1 MGSALRRL
9 VASGAAVALLPA
21 WLAAQEAAVI
31 SGAVTGENGRRL
43 AGASVSVQQLGL
55 GATTRD
61 DGRYTILVP
70 AARVSGQQVTLTAR
84 AINYKPQSVTVTL
97 SEGQVT
103 QDFTLAPNPLDL
115 GEIVVTGAGTTTE
128 VEKLGTVRDKVVA
141 EQIVNSAEQNLVNA
155 LAAKA
160 PNVQVFSSA
169 GDPGA
174 SSYIQIRGL
183 TTIQAGDGQP
193 LFVVDG
199 VPVDNNTDYANPAQQ
214 ALNSNSIFPQNNLL
228 NINPSD
234 IENVEVL
241 KGASSGAIYGSRAGQ
256 GVVLIT
262 TKKGR
267 PGQTR
272 YSLRSSWSLDQHTQ
286 LPELQRRYGLGL
298 GGVPTACQPG
308 PNSPEPDPTR
318 LNCAAQGAS
327 YGPEIAAG
335 TPTYDHAGEI
345 FQDGYT
351 TDNALNVSGGND
363 RTTFFLSGAYN
374 YNRGIVVG
382 ANNRYQRVSVRFNG
396 SHRVTDN
403 LTVGGNVS
411 YVDGSGGF
419 VAARNN
425 TAGLTLGAW
434 RTTPTFNNLPYF
446 DPIFGL
452 HRSYRFPNP
461 GPGSETGSRIY
472 DNPFFT
478 ANENPNTADIG
489 RTFGGINLDWSP
501 TSWLKISEN
510 LGLDY
515 NNDERFQ
522 AWAQSGSTSGS
533 PPTGGVGG
541 VNAGYIKRS
550 QLDHNLTATLSFGES
565 SRMRGTLTLG
575 QNLGSQVLNSRQALG
590 VNLTTPEPFKLGN
603 TAELLLPAYDF
614 ESRTRLESYFAQATL
629 DIGDRLFLTAA
640 LRNDGASTFGSES
653 RRNWFPKGSAA
664 YVFKRSEG
672 ATGFLTY
679 GKLRAAYGQ
688 SGTQPQPY
696 LLGGTFVSQN
706 INDGGWG
713 PTTSTSFGGLGG
725 LITNFILPTTDLG
738 PERVKEF
745 EAGFDLGLWGDKAD
759 LSVTHYRQNSEDVIL
774 QIPVAPSTGYFNVV
788 ANAASLQN
796 RGWEVSLNLRP
807 VTSRNFGWD
816 VGLQWARNRGVTTG
830 LFEGLEFYQFPL
842 SGGGNGAGLQVGGVA
857 QIGLP
862 IAAYRGSDY
871 IRCGR
876 GLISDEGVDVDNTA
890 GHCQGASAGAL
901 YLGPDGRPQIDIA
914 DTYILGDPNP
924 DWTGSLRTNFRFG
937 KLSLGGL
944 LDIRDGGIA
953 YNGTEGALNQF
964 GTSQRSADHRNGAPV
979 RFGRDYYT
987 EPELLGDAGIAGP
1000 GVDVPTQLDQSWW
1013 QGGASVFAGIDRAFL
1028 EPGHFVKLREVS
1040 VGYTMDQP
1048 WVGRTLGFSSIE
1060 LRVAGRNLVSWND
1073 YDGVDPETSLLG
1085 AVSPVRGLNYFN
1097 TPQARSWV
1105 FSLTLNR

>member
-1 MGSALRRL
+1 M
-9 VASGAAVALLPA
+9 LPA

-31 SGAVTGENGRRL
+31 SGAVTGESGRRL
-43 AGASVSVQQLGL
+43 AGASVSIQQLGL
-55 GATTRD
+55 GATSRD

-70 AARVSGQQVTLTAR
+70 AARVTGQQITLTAR
-84 AINYKPQSVTVTL
+84 AINYKPQTVTVTL
-97 SEGQVT
+97 SEGQIT
-103 QDFTLAPNPLDL
+103 QDFGLAPNPLNL
-115 GEIVVTGAGTTTE
+115 GEIVVTGAGTATE
-128 VEKLGTVRDKVVA
+128 VEKLGTVRDRVVG
-141 EQIVNSAEQNLVNA
+141 EQIINSAEQNLVNT

-193 LFVVDG
+193 LFIIDG
-199 VPVDNNTDYANPAQQ
+199 VPVDNNTDYSNPAQL
-214 ALNSNSIFPQNNLL
+214 ALNNATIFPPNNLL
-228 NINPSD
+228 NLNPGD

-241 KGASSGAIYGSRAGQ
+241 KGASSGAIYGARAGQ

-267 PGQTR
+267 AGQTR

-286 LPELQRRYGLGL
+286 LPELQREYGLGV
-298 GGVPTACQPG
+298 GGVATVCQPG

-318 LNCAAQGAS
+318 LNCRAQGAS
-327 YGPEIAAG
+327 FGPRLADG
-335 TPTYDHAGEI
+335 TPTYDHASEL

-351 TDNALNVSGGND
+351 TDNSLTISGGND

-374 YNRGIVVG
+374 YNRGIIVG
-382 ANNRYQRVSVRFNG
+382 PNNNYQRVSVRFNG

-403 LTVGGNVS
+403 LNVGGNVS

-419 VAARNN
+419 VPSRNN
-425 TAGLTLGAW
+425 TAGLTLAAW
-434 RTTPTFNNLPYF
+434 RTTPSFNNLPF
-446 DPIFGL
+446 RDPIFGL
-452 HRSYRFPNP
+452 QRAYRFPNP
-461 GPGSETGSRIY
+461 GPGSETVTRTY
-472 DNPFFT
+472 DNPFFL
-478 ANENPNTADIG
+478 AFENPSTTDIG
-489 RTFGGINLDWSP
+489 RTFGGINVDWTP
-501 TSWLKISEN
+501 FSWLKISEN

-515 NNDERFQ
+515 QNDERFQ
-522 AWAQSGSTSGS
+522 GWPQQGSTSGT

-541 VNAGYIKRS
+541 VNAGYLKRS
-550 QLDHNLTATLSFGES
+550 QLDHNLTATASWGS
-565 SRMRGTLTLG
+565 SRLRGTFTLG
-575 QNLGSQVLNSRQALG
+575 QNLNSSILNSRQSLG
-590 VNLTTPEPFKLGN
+590 VGLTTPEPFKLSN
-603 TAELLLPAYDF
+603 TAQLLQPAFDF
-614 ESRTRLESYFAQATL
+614 ESRIRLESYFMQATV
-629 DIGDRLFLTAA
+629 DINDRIFLSAA
-640 LRNDGASTFGSES
+640 VRNDGASTFGANS

-664 YVFKRSEG
+664 WVFHRGEG
-672 ATGFLTY
+672 STGFLTY
-679 GKLRAAYGQ
+679 GKLRTAYGQ

-696 LLGGTFVSQN
+696 LLGGTFIAQN

-713 PTTSTSFGGLGG
+713 PAISTQIAGQGG
-725 LITNFILPTTDLG
+725 LITNFILPTSDLG

-745 EAGFDLGLWGDKAD
+745 EAGFDLGLFNDKAD

-774 QIPVAPSTGYFNVV
+774 QIPVPPSTGYFNVV
-788 ANAASLQN
+788 QNAASLQN
-796 RGWEVSLNLRP
+796 RGWEVTLNLRP
-807 VTSRNFGWD
+807 VSTRNFGWE

-830 LFEGLEFYQFPL
+830 LFEDLEFYQFPL

-857 QIGLP
+857 EVGVPIGG
-862 IAAYRGSDY
+862 YRGSDY

-876 GLISDEGVDVDNTA
+876 GLTSDEGVDVDNTA
-890 GHCQGASAGAL
+890 GHCQGAAAGAL

-924 DWTGSLRTNFRFG
+924 DWTGSARTTFRIG
-937 KLSLGGL
+937 KLSVGGL

-964 GTSQRSADHRNGAPV
+964 GTSQRSSDLREGAPV

-987 EPELLGDAGIAGP
+987 EEEILGTAGIAGP

-1013 QGGASVFAGIDRAFL
+1013 QGGASVFSGIDRAFL
-1028 EPGHFVKLREVS
+1028 EPGYFVKLRELS
-1040 VGYTMDQP
+1040 LGYTLDQP
-1048 WVGRTLGFSSIE
+1048 WVSRTLGFSSIE

-1073 YDGVDPETSLLG
+1073 YDGVDPETSLIG

-1097 TPQARSWV
+1097 NPQARSWL

>member
-1 MGSALRRL
+1 

-21 WLAAQEAAVI
+21 WLAAQDAAVI

-70 AARVSGQQVTLTAR
+70 AARVTGQQVTLTAR

-97 SEGQVT
+97 SEGQIT
-103 QDFTLAPNPLDL
+103 QDFSLAPNPLNL
-115 GEIVVTGAGTTTE
+115 GEIVVTGAGTATE

-141 EQIVNSAEQNLVNA
+141 EQIVNSSEQNLVNA

-199 VPVDNNTDYANPAQQ
+199 VPVDNNTDYANPAQL

-228 NINPSD
+228 NLNPND

-272 YSLRSSWSLDQHTQ
+272 YSLRSSWSLDQHTA
-286 LPELQRRYGLGL
+286 LPDLQREYTLGL
-298 GGVPTACQPG
+298 GGVATACAPG
-308 PNSPEPDPTR
+308 PNAPEPDPAR
-318 LNCAAQGAS
+318 LNCRAQGAS
-327 YGPEIAAG
+327 YGPRIAAG
-335 TPTYDHAGEI
+335 TPTYDHASEI

-351 TDNALNVSGGND
+351 TDNSLSISGGND
-363 RTTFFLSGAYN
+363 RTTFFLSGGYN
-374 YNRGIVVG
+374 YARGIIVG
-382 ANNRYQRVSVRFNG
+382 PNNNYQRIAVRFNG
-396 SHRVTDN
+396 SHRITDN
-403 LTVGGNVS
+403 LNVGGNVS

-419 VAARNN
+419 VASRNN

-434 RTTPTFNNLPYF
+434 RTTPTFNNLPYL

-461 GPGSETGSRIY
+461 GPGSEQATRTY

-478 ANENPNTADIG
+478 AFENPNTADIG
-489 RTFGGINLDWSP
+489 RTFGGINIDWTP

-522 AWAQSGSTSGS
+522 GWAWSGSTSGS
-533 PPTGGVGG
+533 PPTGGIGG

-565 SRMRGTLTLG
+565 SRLRWTLTLG
-575 QNLGSQVLNSRQALG
+575 QNLNSNVLNSRQSLG
-590 VNLTTPEPFKLGN
+590 INLTTPEPFKLGN

-614 ESRTRLESYFAQATL
+614 EQRIRLESYFAQATV
-629 DIGDRLFLTAA
+629 DIGDRLFLSAA
-640 LRNDGASTFGSES
+640 LRNDGASTFGQES
-653 RRNWFPKGSAA
+653 RRNWFPKASAA
-664 YVFKRSEG
+664 YVFQRSEG
-672 ATGFLTY
+672 ASGFLTY

-688 SGTQPQPY
+688 SGTQPLPY

-713 PTTSTSFGGLGG
+713 PFTSTQFGGLGG

-745 EAGFDLGLWGDKAD
+745 EAGVDLGLFGDKAD
-759 LSVTHYRQNSEDVIL
+759 LSVTHYRQNSDDVIL

-788 ANAASLQN
+788 SNAASLQN

-807 VTSRNFGWD
+807 VTTRNFGWD
-816 VGLQWARNRGVTTG
+816 VGVQWARNRGVTTG
-830 LFEGLEFYQFPL
+830 LSEGLEFYQFPL

-857 QIGLP
+857 EIGLP

-890 GHCQGASAGAL
+890 GHCQGAAAGAL

-964 GTSQRSADHRNGAPV
+964 GTSQRSSDLRDGDPV
-979 RFGRDYYT
+979 RFGVDYYT
-987 EPELLGDAGIAGP
+987 EPEILGEAGIAGP
-1000 GVDVPTQLDQSWW
+1000 GVNVPTQLDQSWW

-1028 EPGHFVKLREVS
+1028 EPGHFVKLREVA

-1048 WVGRTLGFSSIE
+1048 WVSRTLGFSSIE

-1097 TPQARSWV
+1097 SPQARSWV